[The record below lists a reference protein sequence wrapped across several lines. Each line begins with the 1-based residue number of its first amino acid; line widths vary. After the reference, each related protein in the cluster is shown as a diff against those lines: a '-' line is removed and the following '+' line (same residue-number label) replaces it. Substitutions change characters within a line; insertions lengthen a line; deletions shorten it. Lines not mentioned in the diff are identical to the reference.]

1 MSELLQIGEVARLC
15 GVTPKTIRYYQQ
27 TGLLN
32 ESVRSEG
39 GYRLYDAADIMR
51 LQQIRRLQSFG
62 LSLKQIKDILGDS
75 TDSIGQEHNLRQVL
89 ELLLHETTLEISQLE
104 KRRARIEKL
113 LKQTDLNKPLETA
126 PSMKKAQEQLGSLLD
141 QLSPRMLEQENRI
154 FDALDSYNWPEPY
167 KEIQNKI
174 IELMTKNPQLFHD
187 MLSIEERLMALADAP
202 ADSLEGEKLAED
214 LFELTTIHP
223 ELLAFHTLKL
233 DARSEASGIGE
244 VFGQVLNA
252 TLSPAQQRFAEKIA
266 KLSEAKQ
273 NEQTS

>member
-1 MSELLQIGEVARLC
+1 MSELFQIGEVARLC

-62 LSLKQIKDILGDS
+62 LSLKQIKEIVGES
-75 TDSIGQEHNLRQVL
+75 IGGIGQEHNLRQVL
-89 ELLLHETTLEISQLE
+89 EVLLHETSAEISQLE

-113 LKQTDLNKPLETA
+113 LKQTDLTQPLETA
-126 PSMKKAQEQLGSLLD
+126 PSMRKAQEQLGALLD
-141 QLSPRMLEQENRI
+141 QLSPQLLEQENRI

-174 IELMTKNPQLFHD
+174 IELMTKNPQLFQD
-187 MLSIEERLMALADAP
+187 MLSIEERLMALANAP
-202 ADSLEGEKLAED
+202 ADTPEAEKLAED
-214 LFELTTIHP
+214 FFEFTSSHP
-223 ELLAFHTLKL
+223 ELLAFHALKL
-233 DARSEASGIGE
+233 DARAEASGIGE
-244 VFGQVLNA
+244 VFGQVLSA

-273 NEQTS
+273 NEQKY